1 MPQIH
6 TRTFA
11 RAVIAALGLAACSN
25 PSTAGRTSTALT
37 VDLGREKA
45 FRDEFA
51 SAFILG
57 FQSEGLTITNDQAN
71 CMASGVLNEFGIDG
85 LAQLMRD
92 SEGAML
98 DDPAAQARGKEVIL
112 GCLPPGVAAAVAKSN
127 G

>member
-6 TRTFA
+6 TRTYA
-11 RAVIAALGLAACSN
+11 RAVIAVLGLAACGGAIRSA
-25 PSTAGRTSTALT
+25 PTTTASSI
-37 VDLGREKA
+37 DLGREKA

-92 SEGAML
+92 SEGGML
-98 DDPAAQARGKEVIL
+98 DDPAVQDRGEKAIL
-112 GCLPPGVAAAVAKSN
+112 ACLPPGVAAAVAKHN
-127 G
+127 D